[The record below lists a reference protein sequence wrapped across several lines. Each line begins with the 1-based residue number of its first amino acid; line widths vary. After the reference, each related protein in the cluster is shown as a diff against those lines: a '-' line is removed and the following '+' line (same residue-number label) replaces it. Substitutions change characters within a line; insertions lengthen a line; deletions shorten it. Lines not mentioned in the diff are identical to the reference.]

1 MRREG
6 PKTLGHGL
14 VAAVAAVA
22 IAAEVAAAADPAER
36 EAAMV
41 TADAVR
47 GQGFPCAEPVSAQ
60 RDPAASRPD
69 EPVWI
74 LVCRDA
80 RYRVRFMGDKPAKIE
95 PLQ

>member
-1 MRREG
+1 M
-6 PKTLGHGL
+6 TT
-14 VAAVAAVA
+14 AAVVA
-22 IAAEVAAAADPAER
+22 IATGAEAAGNPADS

-60 RDPAASRPD
+60 RDAAASRPD

-80 RYRVRFMGDKPAKIE
+80 RYRVRFMGDMPAKIE
-95 PLQ
+95 RLQ